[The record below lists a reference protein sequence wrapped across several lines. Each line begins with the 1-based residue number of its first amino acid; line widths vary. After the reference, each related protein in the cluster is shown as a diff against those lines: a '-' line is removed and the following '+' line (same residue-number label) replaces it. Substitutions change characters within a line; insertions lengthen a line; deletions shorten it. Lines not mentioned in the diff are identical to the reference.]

1 MKDACFYLLAIILLG
16 LAPAVSAQQDSTPLF
31 EPIGYGKN
39 VTGGRGG
46 KIIKVTTTEDGF
58 TSDGEPIP
66 GSLRAAVETWGKRI
80 VVFEV
85 SGIITFNERLM
96 INKDDITIAGQ
107 TAPGEGITLR
117 NGPSNTDPTLTV
129 NADNVIVQ
137 YLKIRT
143 GDAMAKKLQGK
154 SDVNVDAITVVE
166 GGSNVIL
173 DHLSLSWA
181 IDETVQLWST
191 ENVSLQNC
199 IIAESFANS
208 AHPYSQ
214 SKKNTEH
221 GRGQL
226 HGCAILVGVKKS
238 KTSVV
243 ESGGNVSIYQNL
255 MAHNSRRNPRL
266 HCDKPVEVVNNVIY
280 NPGGADKG
288 IYQPAVVADKSFFAG
303 QYDFIN
309 NYFKTGN
316 NTDRLVTNFEN
327 EPQVDYD
334 NEGDSPAHF
343 VGSQSIVNA
352 KSRIFVKGNRVPAGT
367 RQFAAGLDDNTSVS
381 ALNETG
387 IPIRSAKQAYTRV
400 LAAVGDSYR
409 LNRDGSTTLRRDELD
424 TRWVNDVEEGTGTW
438 VDEPRQLPTP
448 SNARSSYVDS
458 DDDGMPDAY
467 EDLYAFLHNDNPND
481 ANEDEDKDGIIN
493 IEEYLWAT
501 SPGEK
506 VATAACN
513 TDRPANGTYMLIA
526 RHSQKSLAVDLNR
539 NTNGGYNSKDNR
551 VNVLQY
557 GDVDNSSDN
566 RLWELTEVENG
577 YYKLTSVHSQKAL
590 AVDKNSSTNGG
601 YANATRNGVNIFQF
615 GTDDSDNRLW
625 EIAPAGDCYYRLMNK
640 YSKKMLDVSGVSDRN
655 GANVHQWENTNG
667 RNGNQSWK
675 LVKIDR
681 PMALSTT
688 TQPSIKRAET
698 APLRVY
704 PNPTSDRLTVEG
716 GMDYQVT
723 LHDLNGQTVLYREH
737 LSGNAQLDIQRLRP
751 GIYFVTLR
759 DKQDK
764 HQEVQQRIIIQ

>member
-1 MKDACFYLLAIILLG
+1 MKNLLIYLLAITMLG
-16 LAPAVSAQQDSTPLF
+16 LAPAVNAQQDGTPLF
-31 EPIGYGKN
+31 EPVGYGKN

-46 KIIKVTTTEDGF
+46 KFIKVTRTDDARDEQGRPLKGT
-58 TSDGEPIP
+58 
-66 GSLRAAVETWGKRI
+66 LRAAVETWGPRI

-85 SGIITFNERLM
+85 SGVITFNERLM

-107 TAPGEGITLR
+107 TAPGEGITLQ

-143 GDAMAKKLQGK
+143 GDAMAEKLKGK

-166 GGSNVIL
+166 GGSNVII

-199 IIAESFANS
+199 IIAESLANS

-214 SKKNTEH
+214 SKNTEH

-226 HGCAILVGVKKS
+226 HGCAILVGVKKNN
-238 KTSVV
+238 TSVV

-309 NYFKTGN
+309 NYLKAGN

-327 EPQVDYD
+327 KPQVDYD
-334 NEGDSPAHF
+334 NEGDPPAHL
-343 VGSQSIVNA
+343 VGGQSIVNA
-352 KSRIFVKGNRVPAGT
+352 KSRIFVKGNRVPDGT
-367 RQFAAGLDDNTSVS
+367 RQFAVELNGNTSGS
-381 ALNETG
+381 ALNETD
-387 IPIRSAKQAYTRV
+387 IPIRSAQQAYTRV

-424 TRWVNDVEEGTGTW
+424 TRWVNDVKEGTGIW
-438 VDEPRQLPTP
+438 VDEPRQLPIP

-458 DDDGMPDAY
+458 DGDGMPDAY
-467 EDLYAFLHNDNPND
+467 EDLYEFLDKNTPDD
-481 ANEDEDKDGIIN
+481 ATKDEDKDGIIN
-493 IEEYLWAT
+493 VEEYLWAT

-506 VATAACN
+506 IPTTTCD
-513 TDRPANGTYMLIA
+513 TDPPTNGTYMLIA
-526 RHSQKSLAVDLNR
+526 RHSQKALAVDLNR

-551 VNVLQY
+551 ANVFQY

-566 RLWELTEVENG
+566 RLWELTEAENG
-577 YYKLTSVHSQKAL
+577 YYKLISVHSQKAL
-590 AVDKNSSTNGG
+590 AVDKNRSTNGG
-601 YANATRNGVNIFQF
+601 YNDATRNGVNIFQF
-615 GTDDSDNRLW
+615 GTDGSDNRLW
-625 EIAPAGDCYYRLMNK
+625 KIEPVGDCHYRLMNK
-640 YSKKMLDVSGVSDRN
+640 YSKKMLDVSGVSDRD

-675 LVKIDR
+675 LVKINR
-681 PMALSTT
+681 PLALSTT
-688 TQPSIKRAET
+688 MQPAIMRAET
-698 APLRVY
+698 ALLRAY
-704 PNPTSDRLTVEG
+704 PNPASDRLTVAG
-716 GMDYQVT
+716 SMDYRAT
-723 LHDLNGQTVLYREH
+723 LYDLNGRTVLHREH
-737 LSGNAQLDIQRLRP
+737 LSGNVQLDIQQLRP

-759 DKQDK
+759 DEQDE
-764 HQEVQQRIIIQ
+764 QPEVQQRIIVQ